1 MFDNSFPAYAG
12 FFGFLFFCFV
22 FSSVEIISSRTLIPL
37 FSPGSVHSGSASWND
52 CDRAFPDE
60 LRLSSFLDMFP
71 HSVWT
76 AAQLAHSD
84 FVGSKCMRI

>member
-37 FSPGSVHSGSASWND
+37 FSPGSVHSGSSSGD
-52 CDRAFPDE
+52 DRGRVFPDE
-60 LRLSSFLDMFP
+60 LLVSSFPL
-71 HSVWT
+71 
-76 AAQLAHSD
+76 
-84 FVGSKCMRI
+84 